1 MYWLHHILCLIVSAQ
16 DGVSITPDNATFI
29 ENDTVILQCITYGGP
44 GNTFEWIFNET
55 VIEITSNLT
64 LTGVMTEDG
73 GSYTCNVTN
82 AAGSDTYTTYV
93 FIRPMIT
100 LNPTSVN
107 VSVGDNVSFMC
118 DAMGFPTPSIL
129 WMKEDGDLP
138 VNATGE
144 NTTNLTIA
152 QVEFGN
158 EGFYYCVATSNDL
171 VVESARTTLSG

>member
-1 MYWLHHILCLIVSAQ
+1 MYYNHNLCLIVSPQ

-44 GNTFEWIFNET
+44 GNTFEWIFNEN
-55 VIEITSNLT
+55 TSNLT
-64 LTGVMTEDG
+64 LSGVMTEDG

-107 VSVGDNVSFMC
+107 VSVGDNVSFTC
-118 DAMGFPTPSIL
+118 DATGFPTPSIL

-144 NTTNLTIA
+144 NTTNLNIA
-152 QVEFGN
+152 QVEFGD
-158 EGFYYCVATSNDL
+158 EGFYYCVATSNVL
-171 VVESARTTLSG
+171 MVNSSRATLSG